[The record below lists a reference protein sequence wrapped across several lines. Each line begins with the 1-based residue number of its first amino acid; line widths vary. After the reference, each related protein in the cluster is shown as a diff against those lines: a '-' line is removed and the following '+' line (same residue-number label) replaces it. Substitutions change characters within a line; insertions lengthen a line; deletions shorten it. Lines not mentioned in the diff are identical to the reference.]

1 MIHLVE
7 KIIAVEPYQ
16 VSLLFNTG
24 EELIIDLEEKLQ
36 EWASPEGSIYR
47 QLLNRE
53 YFRTVTLD
61 QEAQTICWDNG
72 IDLCPDVLYE
82 MSQNK
87 AVQKEYPAE
96 RS

>member
-7 KIIAVEPYQ
+7 KIITVEPYE
-16 VSLLFNTG
+16 VRLLFNTG
-24 EELIIDLEEKLQ
+24 EELLIDLEERLL
-36 EWASPEGSIYR
+36 EWASPEDSVYR

-53 YFRTVTLD
+53 YFQTVTLD

-82 MSQNK
+82 MGQNK
-87 AVQKEYPAE
+87 TAQKEHSAIQ
-96 RS
+96 R